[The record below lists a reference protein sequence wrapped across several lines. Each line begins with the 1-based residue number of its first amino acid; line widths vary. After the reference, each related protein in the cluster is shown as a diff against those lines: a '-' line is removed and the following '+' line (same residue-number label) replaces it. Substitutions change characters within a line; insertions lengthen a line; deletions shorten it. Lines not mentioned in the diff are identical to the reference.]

1 MHPALR
7 GKLCTDYTA
16 LVNFISYKSI
26 FQSELFAQFQQ
37 KIPYREKTF
46 FIEVEDCG
54 EKLRALEIRGTVAK
68 KLHWLWVPYGP
79 TIESKGVREREN
91 KGGMGGKGGPG
102 TNKKLAVK
110 FLKALETIARQE
122 KSVFTRIEPG
132 AHTPPELI
140 AEIKAQTKP
149 HAPHARYT
157 PDHTLVLDLSLTD
170 EEILKQMKPKGRYNI
185 KVAQKNGVLIKQYNQ
200 FKEIPEADFE
210 AWYEIMKE
218 TGERDGFGTHRKG
231 YYFNLLSTLGPK
243 DESSLFVAYNAN
255 NEVIGGAIVTYHDRV
270 GMYFYGASTY
280 KHRALMAPYL
290 VQWAAI
296 LESRRRGCAYYDFL
310 GVSPPNSPKHHW
322 AGVTDFKEKFGGERV
337 AYAPAFEIVHR
348 PFVYRLLGLR
358 KVLSDIAKKIRR

>member
-1 MHPALR
+1 M
-7 GKLCTDYTA
+7 
-16 LVNFISYKSI
+16 NFLSHKSI

-46 FIEVEDCG
+46 FIEVDDSG
-54 EKLRALEIRGTVAK
+54 TKLRALVIRGTVAK
-68 KLHWLWVPYGP
+68 KMHWLWVPYGP
-79 TIESKGVREREN
+79 GVD
-91 KGGMGGKGGPG
+91 GKDELDVIG
-102 TNKKLAVK
+102 NSKKLAAK
-110 FLKALETIARQE
+110 FIAALTTIARHE

-149 HAPHARYT
+149 HEPHARYT

-200 FKEIPEADFE
+200 FKEIPEADFD

-243 DESSLFVAYNAN
+243 GESSLFVAYNAN
-255 NEVIGGAIVTYHDRV
+255 NEVIGGAIVTYHDKV
-270 GMYFYGASTY
+270 GMYFYGASAY

-290 VQWAAI
+290 VQWTAI
-296 LESRRRGCAYYDFL
+296 QESRRRGCAYYDFL

-322 AGVTDFKEKFGGERV
+322 AGVTDFKEKFGGARV
-337 AYAPAFEIVHR
+337 SYQPAFEIVHR
-348 PFVYRLLGLR
+348 AAAYRFLALR
-358 KVLSDIAKKIRR
+358 KVISSFINIIRK